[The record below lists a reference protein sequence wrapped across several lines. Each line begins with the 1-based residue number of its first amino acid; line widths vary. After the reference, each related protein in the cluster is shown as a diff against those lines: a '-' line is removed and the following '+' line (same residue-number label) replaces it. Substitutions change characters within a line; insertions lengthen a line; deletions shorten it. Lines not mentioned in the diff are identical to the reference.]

1 MGCEMTMKKYA
12 ILMSHDNYFYSGLK
26 SKLDELN
33 TFLFHENEI
42 DKFLNL
48 CSVAPEDEI
57 LIFYDDQF
65 SKITSVIFHDRA
77 YRLIHVL
84 QLKETGLDDLLM
96 LPEACLSIAQ
106 QSGYKSKVMEKKA
119 IYYYAF
125 YKMAYR
131 DIAKKMQIP
140 EARVSYF
147 INNYVRGMKFRHK
160 NDFVINLE
168 SS

>member
-1 MGCEMTMKKYA
+1 MGCEVKMKKYA
-12 ILMSHDNYFYSGLK
+12 ILMSHDNYLYCGLK
-26 SKLDELN
+26 STLDAIN
-33 TFLFHENEI
+33 IFLFHEREI
-42 DKFLNL
+42 DNFLNL
-48 CSVAPEDEI
+48 CAAAPEDEI
-57 LIFYDDQF
+57 LIFFDDQF

-77 YRLIHVL
+77 YRLINVL
-84 QLKETGLDDLLM
+84 QLKELALGDFLEITETS
-96 LPEACLSIAQ
+96 PSRAS
-106 QSGYKSKVMEKKA
+106 QSVYKSKVMEKKA

-147 INNYVRGMKFRHK
+147 INNYVRGMNFRHK

>member
-1 MGCEMTMKKYA
+1 MKKYA
-12 ILMSHDNYFYSGLK
+12 ILMSHDNYLYVGLK
-26 SKLDELN
+26 SMLHDIN
-33 TFLFHENEI
+33 IFLFHENEV

-57 LIFYDDQF
+57 LILYDDQF
-65 SKITSVIFHDRA
+65 RKITSVIFHDRE
-77 YRLIHVL
+77 YRFLDVV
-84 QLKETGLDDLLM
+84 QLKKGALNDLLE
-96 LPEACLSIAQ
+96 LRESSLSKA
-106 QSGYKSKVMEKKA
+106 SPSKYKSKVMEKKV

-125 YKMAYR
+125 YKMTYR

-147 INNYVRGMKFRHK
+147 INNYIRGMNFRHK

-168 SS
+168 LA

>member
-1 MGCEMTMKKYA
+1 MKKYA
-12 ILMSHDNYFYSGLK
+12 ILMSHDNFLHSGLK
-26 SKLDELN
+26 SHLQDLN
-33 TFLFHENEI
+33 VLLFHENEI

-48 CSVAPEDEI
+48 CSVAIDKEVV
-57 LIFYDDQF
+57 IFYDDQF
-65 SKITSVIFHDRA
+65 SKITSVVFHDRA
-77 YRLIHVL
+77 YSLINVT
-84 QLKETGLDDLLM
+84 QLKYIPLPDLLA
-96 LPEACLSIAQ
+96 LPDGSLSKNPP
-106 QSGYKSKVMEKKA
+106 SSYKSKVMEKKA

-168 SS
+168 ASQD

>member
-1 MGCEMTMKKYA
+1 MKKYA
-12 ILMSHDNYFYSGLK
+12 ILMSHDNYLYSGLK
-26 SKLDELN
+26 ATLDNINIL
-33 TFLFHENEI
+33 LFHENEI
-42 DKFLNL
+42 DKFLSL

-57 LIFYDDQF
+57 LIFYDKQF
-65 SKITSVIFHDRA
+65 SKIISVIFHDRA
-77 YRLIHVL
+77 YRFINVL
-84 QLKETGLDDLLM
+84 QLKEFALDDLLL
-96 LPEACLSIAQ
+96 LPETCLSRASL
-106 QSGYKSKVMEKKA
+106 SGYKSRVMEKKA

-131 DIAKKMQIP
+131 DIAIKMQIP

-168 SS
+168 SF

>member
-1 MGCEMTMKKYA
+1 MKKYA
-12 ILMSHDNYFYSGLK
+12 ILMSHDNYLYCGLK
-26 SKLDELN
+26 STLDEIN
-33 TFLFHENEI
+33 IFLFHENEI

-48 CSVAPEDEI
+48 CSAAPEDEI
-57 LIFYDDQF
+57 IIFYDDQF
-65 SKITSVIFHDRA
+65 NKITSVIFHDRE
-77 YRLIHVL
+77 YRLINVL
-84 QLKETGLDDLLM
+84 QLKELALNDILE
-96 LPEACLSIAQ
+96 LPETCLSKA
-106 QSGYKSKVMEKKA
+106 SPSMYKSKVMEKKA

-125 YKMAYR
+125 YKMDYR
-131 DIAKKMQIP
+131 DIAIKMQIP